1 MKPWCVLRIA
11 LVLTFLGVAGCRTL
25 PVPQRPQPPPPAPG
39 AVVTPTKAPNVTWA
53 RVATVADLPPTPA
66 AGTFHLHMIDVGT
79 GLSILVRGAD
89 FSLLFDAGTNDR
101 EERPLR
107 VAAYLAAVLGPS
119 GDDLCVE
126 PGAPV
131 PTERHRI
138 DHIVLSHPHLDH
150 ASALDLVLHCYDIGQ
165 IWDSGRLHPTVLY
178 RDFLTAVGKNPA
190 GYHTAASVPENREV
204 TLKGLTVH
212 IPNWQRFSEG
222 DVVELGEGA
231 RFTILHAE
239 AKQTGDPNEN
249 SIVIALELG
258 TTRVLLVGD
267 AESGPRKDPSY
278 PAGDVE
284 EFLIDH
290 HAATI
295 RADILQ
301 VGHHGSKTSSRR
313 DFLEAVKPSLALI
326 STGPKSYGG
335 TTLPDREVLD
345 ELTRVGAT
353 ILRTDERDTGCPVV
367 GRIGGDKGPGGC
379 DAWVITI
386 AP

>member
-1 MKPWCVLRIA
+1 VLRTA
-11 LVLTFLGVAGCRTL
+11 LILTVLSLSACQTL
-25 PVPQRPQPPPPAPG
+25 PAPQRPQPG
-39 AVVTPTKAPNVTWA
+39 GEVTPDTGTLPATPNVTWA
-53 RVATVADLPPTPA
+53 RISTAEDVPRAPA
-66 AGTFHLHMIDVGT
+66 PGTFQLHMIDVGT

-89 FSLLFDAGTNDR
+89 FALLFDAGTNDPI
-101 EERPLR
+101 ERPLR

-126 PGAPV
+126 PGAPP

-138 DHIVLSHPHLDH
+138 DHLVLSHPHLDH

-165 IWDSGRLHPTVLY
+165 IWDSGRLHPTVFY
-178 RDFLTAVGKNPA
+178 REFLAAVGKNPA

-222 DVVELGEGA
+222 DVVQLGESA
-231 RFTILHAE
+231 KFTILHAE

-290 HAATI
+290 HAAQI

-335 TTLPDREVLD
+335 TTLPDREVLE

-353 ILRTDERDTGCPVV
+353 ILRTDEHDGACPVR
-367 GRIGGDKGPGGC
+367 GLIGGDTGPGGC

-386 AP
+386 AR